1 MYNLTTRKN
10 DMKTTLKA
18 ILCAATA
25 LLAVSCGSKK
35 GGAPAGPAFPMMADP
50 NAPVNVEIAVT
61 EYRDVPQ
68 DETYSTTVQ
77 AYAINNV
84 VPQTGS
90 RIKKINVEVG
100 DFVSKGQVLAEMDQT
115 SLEQTKLKLDNDAL
129 ELSRLTELY
138 EAGALSKS
146 DYEAMQL
153 SYNVSNSQYQNLVE
167 NTILRSPLTGVIT
180 ARNYDAGDMYAMSSP
195 IYVVQQISPVK
206 LLVAMS
212 ETDYT
217 KVKKGDSVDITAD
230 AIPGRTF
237 VGKVNRIYPVID
249 PASHTFTAEV
259 VVPNTDRALR
269 PGMYARAKV
278 TFGINHSIV
287 IPDIAVVKQQGSG
300 HKSVFVLNGDNTV
313 TSRSITLGR
322 HIGSDYEVLE
332 GLEEGEKIVAKGHT
346 SLRNGSE
353 VNVIN

>member
-1 MYNLTTRKN
+1 
-10 DMKTTLKA
+10 MKTNVRLL
-18 ILCAATA
+18 LCAATA
-25 LLAVSCGSKK
+25 LLAISCGSRKDGAASP
-35 GGAPAGPAFPMMADP
+35 GGPMMMADP
-50 NAPVNVEIAVT
+50 NAPTNVEIAVT

-68 DETYSTTVQ
+68 DETYSTSVQ

-84 VPQTGS
+84 VPQAGS

-100 DFVSKGQVLAEMDQT
+100 DFVSKGQILAEMDQT

-129 ELSRLTELY
+129 ELSRLKELY

-180 ARNYDAGDMYAMSSP
+180 ARNYDVGDMYAMSSP
-195 IYVVQQISPVK
+195 IYVVQQITPVK

-212 ETDYT
+212 ETDYS
-217 KVKKGDSVDITAD
+217 KVKRGDSVDITAD
-230 AIPGRTF
+230 ALPGRTF

-259 VVPNTDRALR
+259 VVQNSDRALR
-269 PGMYARAKV
+269 PGMFARAKV
-278 TFGINHSIV
+278 TFAVNHSIV
-287 IPDIAVVKQQGSG
+287 VPDIAIVKQQGSG
-300 HKSVFVLNGDNTV
+300 QKSVFVVNGDNTV
-313 TSRSITLGR
+313 TSRIVTLGR
-322 HIGSDYEVLE
+322 HTGSDYEILE
-332 GLEEGEKIVAKGHT
+332 GLAEGERIVTKGHT
-346 SLRNGSE
+346 ALRNGSE
-353 VNVIN
+353 VNIIN

>member
-1 MYNLTTRKN
+1 
-10 DMKTTLKA
+10 MKTNVKTF
-18 ILCAATA
+18 LCIAMA
-25 LLAVSCGSKK
+25 LLAVSCGRRNSGKSSS
-35 GGAPAGPAFPMMADP
+35 PFPPMMADP

-77 AYAINNV
+77 AYAVNNV

-90 RIKKINVEVG
+90 RIKRILVEVG
-100 DFVSKGQVLAEMDQT
+100 DFVARGQVLAEMDQT

-129 ELSRLTELY
+129 ELSRLKELY

-153 SYNVSNSQYQNLVE
+153 SYNVSNSQYENLVE
-167 NTILRSPLTGVIT
+167 NTILRSPLTGVVT

-195 IYVVQQISPVK
+195 IFVVQQISPVK
-206 LLVAMS
+206 LLGAMS

-217 KVKKGDSVDITAD
+217 KVKKGDSVEITAD
-230 AIPGRTF
+230 AIPGRTL

-249 PASHTFTAEV
+249 PSSHTFTAEV
-259 VVPNTDRALR
+259 VVPNTDRVLR
-269 PGMYARAKV
+269 PGMFARAKV
-278 TFGINHSIV
+278 TFAVNHSIV
-287 IPDIAVVKQQGSG
+287 VPDIAIVKQQGSG
-300 HKSVFVLNGDNTV
+300 QKSVYVLNADNTV
-313 TSRSITLGR
+313 SSRIVTLGR
-322 HIGSDYEVLE
+322 HTGTDYEVLE
-332 GLEEGEKIVAKGHT
+332 GLSEGEKIVTKGHT
-346 SLRNGSE
+346 ALRNGSE

>member
-1 MYNLTTRKN
+1 MNTSVK
-10 DMKTTLKA
+10 
-18 ILCAATA
+18 IFICAAAA
-25 LLAVSCGSKK
+25 LLAVSCGSRKS
-35 GGAPAGPAFPMMADP
+35 GSSSPFPPMMGGDP

-68 DETYSTTVQ
+68 DETYTTTVQ
-77 AYAINNV
+77 AYAVNNV
-84 VPQTGS
+84 VPQAGS

-100 DFVSKGQVLAEMDQT
+100 DFVVKGQVLAEMDQT
-115 SLEQTKLKLDNDAL
+115 SLEQTRLKLDNDAL
-129 ELSRLTELY
+129 ELSRLKELY

-153 SYNVSNSQYQNLVE
+153 SYNVSNSQYENLVE

-217 KVKKGDSVDITAD
+217 KVKKGDRVDITAD

-237 VGKVNRIYPVID
+237 EGRVNRIYPVID
-249 PASHTFTAEV
+249 AASHTFTAEV
-259 VVPNTDRALR
+259 VVQNNDRVLR
-269 PGMYARAKV
+269 PGMFARAKV
-278 TFGINHSIV
+278 TFAINHSIV
-287 IPDIAVVKQQGSG
+287 IPDIAIVKQQGSG
-300 HKSVFVLNGDNTV
+300 QKSVFVLNGDNTV
-313 TSRSITLGR
+313 SSRIVTLGR
-322 HIGSDYEVLE
+322 HTGSDYEILE
-332 GLEEGEKIVAKGHT
+332 GLAEGEKVITKGHT

>member
-1 MYNLTTRKN
+1 
-10 DMKTTLKA
+10 
-18 ILCAATA
+18 
-25 LLAVSCGSKK
+25 
-35 GGAPAGPAFPMMADP
+35 MMMMDP

-68 DETYSTTVQ
+68 DETYTTTVQ
-77 AYAINNV
+77 AYAVNNV
-84 VPQTGS
+84 VPQAGS

-100 DFVSKGQVLAEMDQT
+100 DFVSKGQILAEMDQT

-129 ELSRLTELY
+129 ELSRLKELY

-180 ARNYDAGDMYAMSSP
+180 ARNYDVGDMYAMSSP
-195 IYVVQQISPVK
+195 IYVVQQITPVK

-212 ETDYT
+212 ETDYS

-259 VVPNTDRALR
+259 VVPNQGPPPRHVRPCQSHLR
-269 PGMYARAKV
+269 HQPQHR
-278 TFGINHSIV
+278 
-287 IPDIAVVKQQGSG
+287 GSG
-300 HKSVFVLNGDNTV
+300 HRRRQAAGLRTEVRLRAERRQYRLQPHRHAW
-313 TSRSITLGR
+313 TSYRFGLRDPGRPRRRREDRHQGTYLAPQRFRSQCNQL
-322 HIGSDYEVLE
+322 V
-332 GLEEGEKIVAKGHT
+332 EEH
-346 SLRNGSE
+346 L
-353 VNVIN
+353 

>member
-1 MYNLTTRKN
+1 MNTNVK
-10 DMKTTLKA
+10 
-18 ILCAATA
+18 IFLCAATA
-25 LLAVSCGSKK
+25 LLAVSCSSRK
-35 GGAPAGPAFPMMADP
+35 GGAPAPAGPMMMADP

-68 DETYSTTVQ
+68 DETYTTTVQ
-77 AYAINNV
+77 AYAVNNV

-100 DFVSKGQVLAEMDQT
+100 DCVSKGQVLAEMDQT
-115 SLEQTKLKLDNDAL
+115 SLEQTRLKLDNDAL
-129 ELSRLTELY
+129 ELSRLKELY

-153 SYNVSNSQYQNLVE
+153 SYNVSNSQYENLVE
-167 NTILRSPLTGVIT
+167 NTILRSPLTGVVT
-180 ARNYDAGDMYAMSSP
+180 ARNYDVGDMYAMSSP
-195 IYVVQQISPVK
+195 IFVVQQISPVK

-212 ETDYT
+212 ETDYS

-237 VGKVNRIYPVID
+237 AGKVNRIYPVID

-259 VVPNTDRALR
+259 VVPNTDRVLR
-269 PGMYARAKV
+269 PGMFARAKV
-278 TFGINHSIV
+278 TFAVNHSIV
-287 IPDIAVVKQQGSG
+287 VPDIAIVKQQGSG
-300 HKSVFVLNGDNTV
+300 QKSVFVLNGDNTV
-313 TSRSITLGR
+313 SSRVVTLGR
-322 HIGSDYEVLE
+322 HTGSDYEILE
-332 GLEEGEKIVAKGHT
+332 GLAEGEKVVSKGHT
-346 SLRNGSE
+346 ALRNGSE

>member
-1 MYNLTTRKN
+1 MIH
-10 DMKTTLKA
+10 MKTIVK
-18 ILCAATA
+18 IFLCAVTA
-25 LLAVSCGSKK
+25 LLTVSCGSRKS
-35 GGAPAGPAFPMMADP
+35 GAPSPAGPMMTDP
-50 NAPVNVEIAVT
+50 NTPTNVEIAVT

-68 DETYSTTVQ
+68 DETYTTSVQ
-77 AYAINNV
+77 AYAVNNV
-84 VPQTGS
+84 VPQAGS

-100 DFVSKGQVLAEMDQT
+100 DFVAKGQILAEMDQT

-129 ELSRLTELY
+129 ELSRLKELY

-153 SYNVSNSQYQNLVE
+153 SYNVSNSQYQNLME
-167 NTILRSPLTGVIT
+167 NTILRSPLTGVVT
-180 ARNYDAGDMYAMSSP
+180 ARNYDVGDMYAMSSP
-195 IYVVQQISPVK
+195 IFVVQQISPVK
-206 LLVAMS
+206 LLVGIS

-259 VVPNTDRALR
+259 VVQNNDRALR
-269 PGMYARAKV
+269 PGMFARAKV
-278 TFGINHSIV
+278 TFAVNHSIV
-287 IPDIAVVKQQGSG
+287 VPDIAIVKQQGSG
-300 HKSVFVLNGDNTV
+300 QKSVFVLNGDNTV
-313 TSRSITLGR
+313 SSRIVTLGR
-322 HIGSDYEVLE
+322 HTGSDYEILE
-332 GLEEGEKIVAKGHT
+332 GLGEGEKVVTKGHT
-346 SLRNGSE
+346 ALRNGSE

>member
-1 MYNLTTRKN
+1 
-10 DMKTTLKA
+10 
-18 ILCAATA
+18 
-25 LLAVSCGSKK
+25 
-35 GGAPAGPAFPMMADP
+35 MMMMDP

-68 DETYSTTVQ
+68 DETYTTTVQ
-77 AYAINNV
+77 AYAVNNV
-84 VPQTGS
+84 VPQAGS

-100 DFVSKGQVLAEMDQT
+100 DFVSKGQILAEMDQT

-129 ELSRLTELY
+129 ELSRLKELY

-180 ARNYDAGDMYAMSSP
+180 ARNYDVGDMYAMSSP
-195 IYVVQQISPVK
+195 IYVVQQITPVK

-212 ETDYT
+212 ETDYS

-259 VVPNTDRALR
+259 VVPNNDRVLR
-269 PGMYARAKV
+269 PGMFARAKV
-278 TFGINHSIV
+278 TFAINHSIV
-287 IPDIAVVKQQGSG
+287 VPDIAVVKQQGSG
-300 HKSVFVLNGDNTV
+300 QKSVFVLNGDNTV
-313 TSRSITLGR
+313 SSRIVTLGR
-322 HIGSDYEVLE
+322 HTGSDYEILE
-332 GLEEGEKIVAKGHT
+332 GLGEGEKIGTKGHT

>member
-1 MYNLTTRKN
+1 M
-10 DMKTTLKA
+10 
-18 ILCAATA
+18 LCAATA
-25 LLAVSCGSKK
+25 LLAVSCGSRKDGSAPSP
-35 GGAPAGPAFPMMADP
+35 GGPMMMDP

-68 DETYSTTVQ
+68 DETYTTTVQ
-77 AYAINNV
+77 AYAVNNV
-84 VPQTGS
+84 VPQAGS

-100 DFVSKGQVLAEMDQT
+100 DFVSKGQILAEMDQT

-129 ELSRLTELY
+129 ELSRLKELY

-180 ARNYDAGDMYAMSSP
+180 ARNYDVGDMYAMSSP
-195 IYVVQQISPVK
+195 IYVVQQITPVK

-212 ETDYT
+212 ETDYS

-259 VVPNTDRALR
+259 VVPNNDRVLR
-269 PGMYARAKV
+269 PGMFARAKV
-278 TFGINHSIV
+278 TFAINHSIV
-287 IPDIAVVKQQGSG
+287 VPDIAIVKQQGSG
-300 HKSVFVLNGDNTV
+300 QKSVFVLNGDNTV
-313 TSRSITLGR
+313 SSRIVTLGR
-322 HIGSDYEVLE
+322 HTGSDYEILE
-332 GLEEGEKIVAKGHT
+332 GLAEGEKIISKGHT
-346 SLRNGSE
+346 SLLN
-353 VNVIN
+353 

>member
-1 MYNLTTRKN
+1 MNTKV
-10 DMKTTLKA
+10 KFF
-18 ILCAATA
+18 LCAATA
-25 LLAVSCGSKK
+25 LLAVSCGSRKS
-35 GGAPAGPAFPMMADP
+35 GASAPAGPMMAADP
-50 NAPVNVEIAVT
+50 NAPTNVEIAVA

-77 AYAINNV
+77 AFAVNNV

-100 DFVSKGQVLAEMDQT
+100 DFVAKGQVLAEMDQT
-115 SLEQTKLKLDNDAL
+115 SLDQTKLKLDNDAL
-129 ELSRLTELY
+129 ELSRLKELY

-167 NTILRSPLTGVIT
+167 NTILRSPLTGVVT
-180 ARNYDAGDMYAMSSP
+180 ARNYDVGDMYAMSQP
-195 IYVVQQISPVK
+195 IFVVQQISPVK

-212 ETDYT
+212 ETDYS

-237 VGKVNRIYPVID
+237 AGKVNRIYPVID

-259 VVPNTDRALR
+259 VVPNTDRVLR
-269 PGMYARAKV
+269 PGMFARAKV
-278 TFGINHSIV
+278 TFAVNHSIV
-287 IPDIAVVKQQGSG
+287 VPDIAILKQQGSG
-300 HKSVFVLNGDNTV
+300 QKSVFVLNGDNTV
-313 TSRSITLGR
+313 SSRIVTLGR
-322 HIGSDYEVLE
+322 HTGSEYEILE
-332 GLEEGEKIVAKGHT
+332 GLAEGEKVVAKGHT
-346 SLRNGSE
+346 ALRNGSE